1 MTDTRS
7 LFEAIIAAQQ
17 DRRLPPVASW
27 EPARVGR
34 IDIRIGSDGTWF
46 HEGEPIRRQNMVDLF
61 STVLRRDPDGYCLV
75 TPAEKLMITVE
86 DAPFVAV
93 DFEARGE
100 GAAQEVVFVTNTGD
114 AVVADRAHPVRV
126 ESREGEPRPY
136 VMVRDGLEAL
146 IARPV
151 FYRMV
156 DLAAEEAG
164 ELCLYSR
171 GARFVLGRAS

>member
-1 MTDTRS
+1 MTDTS
-7 LFEAIIAAQQ
+7 SIFEAIVSAQR

-27 EPARVGR
+27 NPARVGH
-34 IDIRIGSDGTWF
+34 IDIRIASDGTWY
-46 HEGEPIRRQNMVDLF
+46 HEGEPIRRKNMVDLF
-61 STVLRRDPDGYCLV
+61 STVLRRDSDGYCLV
-75 TPAEKLMITVE
+75 TPAEKLLITVE

-100 GAAQEVVFVTNTGD
+100 SGGQDLVFVINTGD
-114 AVVADRAHPVRV
+114 AVVADSAHPVRV
-126 ESREGEPRPY
+126 EDHGGVPRPY

-151 FYRMV
+151 FYRLV
-156 DLAAEEAG
+156 ELAVEEAG

-171 GARFVLGRAS
+171 GERFVLGSVS